1 MYSIPT
7 TFQKYVSMQEL
18 GFLLFSNVM
27 VLTLLPFIFL
37 PDKKSSKL
45 TLTLTQVS

>member
-18 GFLLFSNVM
+18 GSLLFSNVM
-27 VLTLLPFIFL
+27 VLTLPFIFL